1 MAEERIEEISDFFND
16 HADGYE
22 EMHLSAV
29 VDGMEGKKD
38 ITDHLPADTVRILDL
53 GAGTGLELEFLFER
67 FPDADVTVVD
77 ISKEMLRRLQER
89 FSDKALHVIVSDYF
103 RADYG
108 DEPYDAVI
116 SSMTM
121 HHWLP
126 EEKEKLYRKIYEAV
140 RDGGIYVENDYLLT
154 EGSPEQIKA
163 KEECGIE
170 ERRRLD
176 KENPSLTHVHLD
188 LPLAVETEKR
198 ILKNAGFSETEEVW
212 SSTNNVTLV
221 SRRQEPHAG

>member
-1 MAEERIEEISDFFND
+1 MAEERIEEISDFFNRE
-16 HADGYE
+16 AGGYE

-53 GAGTGLELEFLFER
+53 GAGTGLELETLFER
-67 FPDADVTVVD
+67 FPDAEVTVVD
-77 ISKEMLRRLQER
+77 IASEMLGRLKKR
-89 FSDKALHVIVSDYF
+89 FPGKNIHVIVSDYF
-103 RADYG
+103 SADFG
-108 DEPYDAVI
+108 SDPYDAAI

-126 EEKEKLYRKIYEAV
+126 EEKQKLYRKIYDAV
-140 RDGGIYVENDYLLT
+140 KDGGVYIENDYLLT
-154 EGSPEQIKA
+154 EGTPEQRKA
-163 KEECGIE
+163 KEECGLE

-188 LPLAVETEKR
+188 VPLTVDSEIQ
-198 ILKNAGFSETEEVW
+198 ILKNAGFKSVEEVW
-212 SSTNNVTLV
+212 HSTNNVTLFCQ
-221 SRRQEPHAG
+221 R